1 MLKRCDLHVQLEI
14 IPGHNYPDEEELLNA
29 GESVS
34 RLSHLPLSTS
44 QLSGAHSQCKY
55 TGFCCS
61 IFAKYLLCTSAKTI
75 WNKI

>member
-55 TGFCCS
+55 TGFCLVSLQNTCC
-61 IFAKYLLCTSAKTI
+61 ARVPRL